1 MMFWMYEIQRSV
13 DFHNS
18 RKLLFQISENGWREV
33 KRADFAKNLK
43 LIPKLMISIH
53 YTDD

>member
-18 RKLLFQISENGWREV
+18 RNLLFQISENGWREV
-33 KRADFAKNLK
+33 KREKKKKKLK

-53 YTDD
+53 FPDD